1 MSKFLFD
8 FDDDDFAFR
17 VSDNMAMDSDGD
29 LLLRMTDTMALDLD
43 SGDIHLT
50 LYGRKTKKIYGMTIC
65 LTMINGMILVI

>member
-8 FDDDDFAFR
+8 FDDDDFAFQ

-50 LYGRKTKKIYGMTIC
+50 SLWEKDEED
-65 LTMINGMILVI
+65 LWNDDLFDND